1 MLLTITLSLKNN
13 IENFDITTEKGASSA
28 FEFVGQ
34 NTEYKVLN
42 IESDGS
48 WANFNEDT
56 ILDEVIADAVN
67 LKKLSKENYKL
78 FIAFAQEE
86 IHEPKDIIAHIKF
99 GKVKDKELA
108 ILDEDE
114 IWDSVLI
121 GGVRKAVLY

>member
-13 IENFDITTEKGASSA
+13 IEKFDITTEKKVSSA
-28 FEFVGQ
+28 FEFVGH
-34 NTEYKVLN
+34 NTEYEVLN
-42 IESDGS
+42 IESDGL
-48 WANFNEDT
+48 WVNFNEDT
-56 ILDEVIADAVN
+56 ILDKVIADAVT

-99 GKVKDKELA
+99 GEVKDEELV
-108 ILDEDE
+108 IIDEDE

-121 GGVRKAVLY
+121 EGVRKAVLY